1 MSDEPLPDGFLTPD
15 APEEF
20 FEADRQAVYAAIAL
34 RRDIQHFRTD
44 RDIDEAVLERILR
57 AGHLAPSVGLSQPWH
72 FIVVRDV
79 KTRERVRESFLR
91 CREAESARFSE
102 ERRAAYL
109 AHKLEGILESPV
121 NLCVGCD
128 LRDRDEVILG
138 TTVQPEAIR
147 ASACCAVQNI
157 WLAAR
162 VEGIG
167 VGWVS
172 IVEPAVLKREFGLPA
187 GIEPVAYLCMG
198 YPVAF
203 RSRPMLEETAWAKP
217 RTVVEVTHRERF
229 TDRRAA
235 PLSDLDDARTQ
246 GEPGEHR
253 SRS

>member
-1 MSDEPLPDGFLTPD
+1 MSDAPVPDPFLAD
-15 APEEF
+15 APGEF
-20 FEADRQAVYAAIAL
+20 SEADRRAVYAAIAL

-79 KTRERVRESFLR
+79 QTRERVRESFMR
-91 CREAESARFSE
+91 CREAESARFPA

-109 AHKLEGILESPV
+109 AQKLEGILESSV
-121 NLCVGCD
+121 NLCVGVD

-138 TTVQPEAIR
+138 TTIQPGAIW

-172 IVEPAVLKREFGLPA
+172 IVEPAVVKRELGLPE

-203 RSRPMLEETAWAKP
+203 RKRPMLEETAWARP
-217 RTVVEVTHRERF
+217 RTVVDVIHRERF
-229 TDRRAA
+229 TDHSPRPAVQ
-235 PLSDLDDARTQ
+235 PK
-246 GEPGEHR
+246 
-253 SRS
+253 